1 VDRHTDN
8 EDCNTSH
15 PSQGQNNKIKY
26 GFSFQE
32 KHLATLLHST
42 AVESRLSYIVVAVVG
57 RARWTPDES
66 NCEGSSKRRCNV
78 TCSAA
83 RHIHHT
89 HLHKARHT
97 SKQTAILWT
106 NVWVISTVISAK
118 GASAGCSNSSM
129 LSQIQPVPLHF
140 VDTNAYEQ
148 REREQA
154 KASDQEHSKHAWQ
167 HT

>member
-1 VDRHTDN
+1 MKSGHVFETR
-8 EDCNTSH
+8 
-15 PSQGQNNKIKY
+15 GQ
-26 GFSFQE
+26 
-32 KHLATLLHST
+32 T
-42 AVESRLSYIVVAVVG
+42 AVESRRSYIVVAVVG
-57 RARWTPDES
+57 HARWIPDES
-66 NCEGSSKRRCNV
+66 NCEGSSKHHCNV

-106 NVWVISTVISAK
+106 NVWVISAVISAK

-129 LSQIQPVPLHF
+129 SMLSQIQPVPLHF
-140 VDTNAYEQ
+140 VDTSAYEQ
-148 REREQA
+148 REQA